1 MLFSW
6 FGDICS
12 WWVFWVR
19 DNTRKLKNGRLS
31 QSGSD
36 MLEGRKHRPDL
47 WMAIVCGVLVLF
59 GMIVMYSISPAI
71 SAITGDAPNFF
82 IIRHIVAFVIGLL
95 AVVAV
100 YNIPLNKFRGTGV
113 VFAII
118 SLLSSILIVAI
129 SGFAFRWI
137 KIAGFSFQP
146 AELMKFGLII
156 SLAFFLAG
164 KKSSGVIKDF
174 TKTLK
179 PVLIALSA
187 LGLVVVIVQRDLGSM
202 VVLASICVAMLF
214 VANVPLRPILLMLTA
229 FVVLGGIAVASTPY
243 RRDRFETFMNPERD
257 CQNQGYHA
265 CQALIAVGSGGL
277 VGLGVG
283 KSVQAYGYLPETP
296 TDSIFAVYAEKFG
309 FLGSV
314 LIIGLIGILVM
325 KLLKIASRTSSWEA
339 RLVVIGMATWIGVQ
353 ASINIGAMLGLLP
366 LKGITLPFVSYGGS
380 SLIFV
385 MVGIGVALRISC
397 YTSARRFDIDNTLEG
412 KNESS
417 TIGRRDR
424 RSYNAAYS
432 GR

>member
-1 MLFSW
+1 MS
-6 FGDICS
+6 
-12 WWVFWVR
+12 
-19 DNTRKLKNGRLS
+19 GRTN
-31 QSGSD
+31 QPGEVG
-36 MLEGRKHRPDL
+36 LEGRKHRPDL
-47 WMAIVCGVLVLF
+47 WLAVVCGVLVIF

-71 SAITGDAPNFF
+71 SAITGDAPNFY
-82 IIRHIVAFVIGLL
+82 IIRHIISFFIGLVAL
-95 AVVAV
+95 VVV
-100 YNIPLNKFRGTGV
+100 YNIPLSKFRRTGV
-113 VFAII
+113 VFAAI

-156 SLAFFLAG
+156 TLAFFLASRRASG
-164 KKSSGVIKDF
+164 KIKDF
-174 TKTLK
+174 SNTLK
-179 PVLIALSA
+179 PVLYALGA
-187 LGLVVVIVQRDLGSM
+187 LGLVVVVVQRDLGSM

-214 VANVPLRPILLMLTA
+214 VSNVPLRPIMLMLTA
-229 FVVLGGIAVASTPY
+229 FAVLGSIAIVSTPY

-257 CQNQGYHA
+257 CQNEGYHA

-314 LIIGLIGILVM
+314 LMVGLLGILVI
-325 KLLKIASRTSSWEA
+325 KLLNIASRTSSWEA
-339 RLVVIGMATWIGVQ
+339 RLVIIGLATWIGVQ
-353 ASINIGAMLGLLP
+353 ASINVGAMLGLLP

-397 YTSARRFDIDNTLEG
+397 YTSARRFDLENTVEG
-412 KNESS
+412 TNESS
-417 TIGRRDR
+417 TLGRRDR
-424 RSYNAAYS
+424 RAYNTAYS